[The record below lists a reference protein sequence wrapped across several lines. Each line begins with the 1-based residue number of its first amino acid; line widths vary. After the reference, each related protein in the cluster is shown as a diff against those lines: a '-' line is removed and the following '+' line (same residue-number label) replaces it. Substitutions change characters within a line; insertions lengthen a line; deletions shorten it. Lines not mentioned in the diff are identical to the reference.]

1 MDGVRVHIATPIDSI
16 DLSQTLSDLIDCN
29 DWGLLACQE
38 CKMAHLQFCT
48 SATPLLYSAR
58 CDGEIQALSID
69 FFTRGLACQ
78 TYHLRHCDAL
88 RPKSV
93 RIPAAINADFGIRV
107 RRLAQQACSR
117 TYRHK
122 ACLGPSARL
131 RRLFSGHSGL
141 LPIPPHSRAVHA
153 IYL

>member
-1 MDGVRVHIATPIDSI
+1 MPLCGVRVHIATPIDSI
-16 DLSQTLSDLIDCN
+16 DLSKTLSDLIDCN

-38 CKMAHLQFCT
+38 YKMAHLHV
-48 SATPLLYSAR
+48 S
-58 CDGEIQALSID
+58 DGEIQALSID
-69 FFTRGLACQ
+69 FCTRGLACQ
-78 TYHLRHCDAL
+78 TYRLRHCDAP

-122 ACLGPSARL
+122 AWSGPTA
-131 RRLFSGHSGL
+131 
-141 LPIPPHSRAVHA
+141 
-153 IYL
+153 